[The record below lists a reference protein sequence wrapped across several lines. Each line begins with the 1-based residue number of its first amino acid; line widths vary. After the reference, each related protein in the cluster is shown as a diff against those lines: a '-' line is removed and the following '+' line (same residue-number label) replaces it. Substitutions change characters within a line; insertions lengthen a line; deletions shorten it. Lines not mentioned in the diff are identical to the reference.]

1 MSAWF
6 AFRRNIFAQYDWLAR
21 ITPEKRFLQGRSY
34 FMAKRIMDLLLLLLV
49 LPLVV
54 SVFILCALLI
64 KLEDPKG
71 PIFFVQ
77 QRTGKGGRRFGI
89 YKFRTMVH
97 NAEELKAQ
105 LSHLNELEWPDFKI
119 TNDPR
124 VTRVGR
130 ILRKTSL
137 DELPQLLNVLGGEM
151 SLVGPRPTS
160 FGAETYTLWQTER
173 LDVTPGITGL
183 WQIMGRGSM
192 EFKDR
197 VYLDVFYIEHR
208 SLWLDCQILM
218 RTIFAVL
225 SRRGAH

>member
-1 MSAWF
+1 MSAWI
-6 AFRRNIFAQYDWLAR
+6 AFRRNIFAEYDWLAH
-21 ITPEKRFLQGRSY
+21 ISPEKRILQGRGY
-34 FMAKRIMDLLLLLLV
+34 HIAKRIMDLLLVILV
-49 LPLVV
+49 LPLIVPI
-54 SVFILCALLI
+54 FILCAILI

-105 LSHLNELEWPDFKI
+105 LLHLNELEWPDFKI

-137 DELPQLLNVLGGEM
+137 DELPQLLNILKGEM
-151 SLVGPRPTS
+151 TLVGPRPTS
-160 FGAETYTLWQTER
+160 FSPETYALWQTER
-173 LDVTPGITGL
+173 LDVIPGITGL
-183 WQIMGRGSM
+183 WQIMGRASM
-192 EFKDR
+192 EFTDR
-197 VYLDVFYIEHR
+197 VYLDVFYIEQR
-208 SLWLDCQILM
+208 SIWLDIQILV
-218 RTIFAVL
+218 RTVFAVL
-225 SRRGAH
+225 AQRGAH

>member
-6 AFRRNIFAQYDWLAR
+6 AFRRNIFAQYGWLAR
-21 ITPEKRFLQGRSY
+21 STPEKRFLQGRSY
-34 FMAKRIMDLLLLLLV
+34 FIAKRIMDLLLLLLV

-54 SVFILCALLI
+54 PLFIVCALLI

-105 LSHLNELEWPDFKI
+105 LSHLNELQWPDFKI
-119 TNDPR
+119 TDDPR

-130 ILRKTSL
+130 
-137 DELPQLLNVLGGEM
+137 V
-151 SLVGPRPTS
+151 
-160 FGAETYTLWQTER
+160 
-173 LDVTPGITGL
+173 
-183 WQIMGRGSM
+183 
-192 EFKDR
+192 
-197 VYLDVFYIEHR
+197 
-208 SLWLDCQILM
+208 
-218 RTIFAVL
+218 
-225 SRRGAH
+225 